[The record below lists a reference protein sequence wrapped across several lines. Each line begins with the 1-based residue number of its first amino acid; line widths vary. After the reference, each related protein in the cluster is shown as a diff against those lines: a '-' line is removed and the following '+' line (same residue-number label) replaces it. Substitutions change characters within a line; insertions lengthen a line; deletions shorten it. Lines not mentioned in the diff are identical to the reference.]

1 MTVRKHEGCQGHKEE
16 EEKKYT
22 EYSRK
27 PVSYLLDPGV
37 RSLWR
42 RFLNQFETC
51 VRVRPVFLA
60 SCLFSSG
67 VGYLDSTKSASPLK
81 HDFFFP
87 WLSTVP
93 SKRGL
98 LNKWIK
104 GPSQDRCWL
113 GWPVVLV
120 HVLEGVPWLLLEA
133 VDRLFA
139 VPDGPW
145 EGELPPQPV
154 FVHSTCNMV
163 SQSTIAL
170 AFIVNNDNIL
180 IYLF

>member
-1 MTVRKHEGCQGHKEE
+1 MKDVRDIRKRRRRSILNTQGSQSP
-16 EEKKYT
+16 T
-22 EYSRK
+22 FLIL
-27 PVSYLLDPGV
+27 VSGP
-37 RSLWR
+37 
-42 RFLNQFETC
+42 
-51 VRVRPVFLA
+51 
-60 SCLFSSG
+60 SG
-67 VGYLDSTKSASPLK
+67 VGSWTSLRPVWGWGRSSWPAASSRQGWGTWTAQSQ
-81 HDFFFP
+81 HHRSNMISFSP

-93 SKRGL
+93 SERGL
-98 LNKWIK
+98 INKWIK